1 MVNSGIEIKSRES
14 LITEIRRIQNEL
26 VFLKVKR
33 ELLDLGR
40 MDLSELSGLVD
51 ALRDQL
57 RQRKKFLGV
66 K

>member
-1 MVNSGIEIKSRES
+1 MVNQGIAESRDD
-14 LITEIRRIQNEL
+14 LIVEIRQIQNEL

-33 ELLDLGR
+33 ELVNLQRMSDEDLT
-40 MDLSELSGLVD
+40 EFAE

-57 RQRKKFLGV
+57 VRRKKFLGA

>member
-1 MVNSGIEIKSRES
+1 MADTGIEQTNRSE
-14 LITEIRRIQNEL
+14 LITEIRQIQNEL

-40 MDLSELSGLVD
+40 MDLSELSELVD

>member
-1 MVNSGIEIKSRES
+1 MADTAIEQTSRSE

-33 ELLDLGR
+33 ELVNLGR
-40 MDLSELSGLVD
+40 MDLSELSELVD
-51 ALRDQL
+51 AFRDQL

>member
-1 MVNSGIEIKSRES
+1 MADSAVEQTSRSE

-33 ELLDLGR
+33 ELLDLGSMR
-40 MDLSELSGLVD
+40 LEKLSELAE

-57 RQRKKFLGV
+57 RQRKKFLRV